1 VRSSGITDLRY
12 GNVQESDWHTTE
24 RFEFS
29 GDQRLPL
36 PLPHTVQCFAIATSA
51 RESTNYPLGDG
62 LVRIKS
68 ALGEHQDSAFNLCIP
83 DNRKWTGTNISHMQL
98 LSDPKVYAVLK
109 EWFAL

>member
-1 VRSSGITDLRY
+1 
-12 GNVQESDWHTTE
+12 VQESDWHTTE

-36 PLPHTVQCFAIATSA
+36 PLPHTVQCFAVATSA
-51 RESTNYPLGDG
+51 GESINYPLGDG

-68 ALGEHQDSAFNLCIP
+68 ALGEHQDSDFDLCIP
-83 DNRKWTGTNISHMQL
+83 DDRKWTGTSTNHMQL

-109 EWFAL
+109 IWFDL